1 MQIVNVIF
9 KMQEFIERN
18 IRKSVEVNR
27 RVFPVTAILGPRQ
40 CGKSTFVKMLASQ
53 IPSMVYVD
61 LQNVADV
68 NKLTDPRLFFKA
80 NEQSVVCLDEIQQL
94 PYLFNDLRSIIDEYR
109 TNGRFII
116 LGSASPNLIQK
127 SAETLAGRIGFVEL
141 TPFLISELTNNQ
153 TEFILSKYWFRGAFP
168 DSYLALGDEESML
181 WRENFIRT
189 YIERDLPQL
198 GIQLPALQLRRLL
211 TMFSHTQGQ
220 LFNSNK
226 LAESM
231 GVTHPTIR
239 RYLDL
244 FEQTYIVRT
253 LQPYIP
259 NIKKRLIKSPKVYVR
274 DSGILHQLLQI
285 NSFDQLMGNPI
296 FGSSWE
302 GIVIENIVSEMNEW
316 QPFFYRTATGDEIDL
331 VLVKGDK
338 KVAIECKTSSAPN
351 PTKGF
356 WNAVDDVSPE
366 HTFVVVPINESYPI
380 KENVTVAGISQAI
393 ELLKSIK

>member
-1 MQIVNVIF
+1 MH
-9 KMQEFIERN
+9 EFIQRN
-18 IRKSVEVNR
+18 IEATVDLNR

-40 CGKSTFVKMLASQ
+40 CGKSTFVKMLSKK

-61 LQNVADV
+61 LQNMADV
-68 NKLTDPRLFFKA
+68 SKLTDPRLFFKA
-80 NEQSVVCLDEIQQL
+80 NEQSVICLDEIQQL
-94 PYLFNDLRSIIDEYR
+94 PYLFNDMRSIIDENR
-109 TNGRFII
+109 ENGRYII
-116 LGSASPNLIQK
+116 LGSASPNLIQQ
-127 SAETLAGRIGFVEL
+127 SSETLAGRIGFVEL
-141 TPFLISELTNNQ
+141 TPFLFSELLYADSNAN
-153 TEFILSKYWFRGAFP
+153 LLKYWFRGGFP
-168 DSYLALGDEESML
+168 DSFLAEGDEESIL

-198 GIQLPALQLRRLL
+198 GTQLPSLQLFRLL

-244 FEQTYIVRT
+244 FEQTYLVRT

-259 NIKKRLIKSPKVYVR
+259 NIKKRLIKSPKVYIR
-274 DSGILHQLLQI
+274 DSGILNQLLQI

-302 GIVIENIVSEMNEW
+302 GIVVENIVS
-316 QPFFYRTATGDEIDL
+316 
-331 VLVKGDK
+331 
-338 KVAIECKTSSAPN
+338 
-351 PTKGF
+351 
-356 WNAVDDVSPE
+356 
-366 HTFVVVPINESYPI
+366 
-380 KENVTVAGISQAI
+380 
-393 ELLKSIK
+393 